1 VDEAAWV
8 YVNGVKAG
16 EHDIGGDLGW
26 DKPFPIKVTGLLKPG
41 EKNTIVVRVGN
52 EALAG
57 GIWKSVKLAV
67 SR

>member
-41 EKNTIVVRVGN
+41 EKNTIM
-52 EALAG
+52 
-57 GIWKSVKLAV
+57 WKSEKLAV
-67 SR
+67 GK